1 MTHSRNSTPDEAEWP
16 DQQRIDPVLA
26 AITHELRVPL
36 QAIIGF
42 AQLAKMDWPVDVDQ
56 RYILNIDQASR
67 LMLRVVNDLLDLSH
81 LEQGTLEIEP
91 DQPLDLTSLL
101 VRVKMAADSLR
112 QDKPVRVYLKM
123 DDAMP
128 TGLRGDAK
136 RIEQILLNLVAN
148 AIRFT
153 DRGHVLVGARVF
165 SVAESEA
172 CIRLYISD
180 SGIGMPAAELERL
193 RHPLG
198 TSASKPAPRRGGAG
212 LGLSIVR
219 RLLELHGTVLQAS
232 SVPSGG
238 TLLWFD
244 LVLDKHD
251 HAADNAHKHTMADAI
266 FTLDER
272 FFHTIKVLWASQGGR
287 VVRMQNAENTVNSA
301 RWVIDSD
308 FPDAETWVEKA
319 QLERRSVYSATAGPA
334 TSDHKNL
341 VQLFM
346 DLFGRA
352 QRSDIQVDPML
363 AGCRMLVVEDNKLN
377 QQVLKEQITRLGMV
391 CETAS
396 SGLEAQSLLLKSTWD
411 GVIIDMQLPDTNGL
425 TIAKWIKAQP
435 SLTQLPFIFLS
446 AHLSASDRL
455 AAQALGAQGCLLKP
469 HDPHALH
476 KLLLLLRKHAVS
488 GLAGPQRAQAGLQ
501 ALSSIDL
508 KHLFAS
514 EWPSLRMVMQQAHDA
529 ISLRKAVH
537 AVRGSLAVL
546 GDSEALRKAR
556 ELEEQLLAENTMDRD
571 KLRDFMGVIEQFVK
585 NLDSSPGQ

>member
-1 MTHSRNSTPDEAEWP
+1 VTHSRNSTPDEADWP
-16 DQQRIDPVLA
+16 GQQRVDPVLA

-42 AQLAKMDWPVDVDQ
+42 TQLAKMDWPTGVDQ

-101 VRVKMAADSLR
+101 VRVKVAADSLR

-128 TGLRGDAK
+128 VGLRGDAK

-153 DRGHVLVGARVF
+153 DRGHVMVGARVF
-165 SVAESEA
+165 SVSEA
-172 CIRLYISD
+172 EICVRLYISD

-193 RHPLG
+193 KQPLG
-198 TSASKPAPRRGGAG
+198 ATVSKPAPRRGGSG

-219 RLLELHGTVLQAS
+219 RLLELHGTELHAS

-238 TLLWFD
+238 TLIWFD
-244 LVLDKHD
+244 LVLDKHVNESMVSPN
-251 HAADNAHKHTMADAI
+251 HPMADAV
-266 FTLDER
+266 FTQDDR
-272 FFHTIKVLWASQGGR
+272 FFHTVKVLWASQGSR
-287 VVRMQNAENTVNSA
+287 VMRMQTAGDAAPSC
-301 RWVIDSD
+301 RWVIDSAL
-308 FPDAETWVEKA
+308 PNAAALVGTA
-319 QLERRSVYSATAGPA
+319 QLQQSHGYTVTAGPA
-334 TSDHKNL
+334 TPEQKNL

-346 DLFGRA
+346 DLFGHE
-352 QRSDIQVDPML
+352 QRKDIQVDPML
-363 AGCRMLVVEDNKLN
+363 GGCRMLVVEDNKLN
-377 QQVLKEQITRLGMV
+377 QQVLKEQITRLGMF

-396 SGLEAQSLLLKSTWD
+396 TGLEAQSLLLQTTWD
-411 GVIIDMQLPDTNGL
+411 GVIIDMQLPDTSGL
-425 TIAKWIKAQP
+425 AIAKWIKAQP
-435 SLTQLPFIFLS
+435 SLVQLPFIFLS

-469 HDPHALH
+469 HDPQALH
-476 KLLLLLRKHAVS
+476 KLLLLLRKNSVRS
-488 GLAGPQRAQAGLQ
+488 LAGPQRAQAGLQ

-514 EWPSLRMVMQQAHDA
+514 EWPSLRMAIQQADEP

-546 GDSEALRKAR
+546 GDNEALQKAR
-556 ELEEQLLAENTMDRD
+556 ALEEQLLAENTMNRE
-571 KLRDFMGVIEQFVK
+571 KLRDFLGAIEQLVK
-585 NLDSSPGQ
+585 NLDSVPGH